1 MLGSSEIPDQ
11 SGLGFFP
18 RPVDVF
24 SRPPS
29 RFQPANS
36 RRCYLTAPTTLKSD
50 DLSMQN
56 QEKVTSSIPV
66 QKVPE
71 LIKSQNDPSNSK
83 SQEVAELERLRTEL
97 HQMTQLNVSNT
108 STISVKSSEID
119 ELKNRLSEATSANE
133 RLALKSKEIDELKSR
148 LSEAHLS
155 NTRFRTEIEDMRRQ
169 LTYQKSSD
177 PSDDSLAVQHDLR
190 GARILEASNSSL
202 VKGSVEATH
211 ADSSSFYEADT
222 SGDQKELADEVR
234 SQVKKLFT
242 VKDERFWKKT
252 YEKHKE
258 HSQMS
263 KENFRLALHELG
275 IFLDEEGE
283 REVFEGADND
293 QDQALDFNEFLLAV
307 KKPSKVEQWTAGLP
321 LTKLVA
327 AAFVP
332 IIRQSKFKDDPLV
345 ALSECSTQ
353 TLSLV
358 INVLKEGLHEL
369 LWKHI
374 SELKTG
380 YRAMKNMKLD
390 IQENQAQSKFSSGG
404 EVGVM
409 SCGKINDFYGGL
421 GSRVGQYVSLNVI

>member
-1 MLGSSEIPDQ
+1 M
-11 SGLGFFP
+11 
-18 RPVDVF
+18 
-24 SRPPS
+24 
-29 RFQPANS
+29 
-36 RRCYLTAPTTLKSD
+36 
-50 DLSMQN
+50 
-56 QEKVTSSIPV
+56 
-66 QKVPE
+66 
-71 LIKSQNDPSNSK
+71 
-83 SQEVAELERLRTEL
+83 TEL
-97 HQMTQLNVSNT
+97 NLS
-108 STISVKSSEID
+108 SAETISVKSSEID
-119 ELKNRLSEATSANE
+119 ELKKRLIETNSANE
-133 RLALKSKEIDELKSR
+133 HLVALKSKEIDEVKSR
-148 LSEAHLS
+148 LGEAQSS
-155 NTRFRTEIEDMRRQ
+155 NTRFHTEIEDMRRQ
-169 LTYQKSSD
+169 LTSQKSSD
-177 PSDDSLAVQHDLR
+177 PSDGPLKLQQDHR
-190 GARILEASNSSL
+190 GTKILKASNTSS
-202 VKGSVEATH
+202 VPDSVEVGH
-211 ADSSSFYEADT
+211 SEFSPFYEADA

-242 VKDERFWKKT
+242 TKDERFWKKL
-252 YEKHKE
+252 YEKHKDS
-258 HSQMS
+258 SQMS

-293 QDQALDFNEFLLAV
+293 QDQGLDFNEFLLAV
-307 KKPSKVEQWTAGLP
+307 KKPSKLDQWTAGLP

-332 IIRQSKFKDDPLV
+332 IIRQSTFKDDPLV

-358 INVLKEGLHEL
+358 INALKEGLNEL

-390 IQENQAQSKFSSGG
+390 IQDTKAQSKFSSGG

-421 GSRVGQYVSLNVI
+421 GSRVGQYISCYAIEVQLSALTCIPTQAIPVFGSERAWNASTAACRTAV